1 MVLIIGVVVFTLASD
16 WPTAYPL
23 LGVLTYG
30 LVPVLFIAGAVVFIV
45 AILRS

>member
-1 MVLIIGVVVFTLASD
+1 MLIIGVVVFTLASD
-16 WPTAYPL
+16 WLTTYPL